1 MTKENGTEWQTK
13 LCAREYVCTLQEYCP
28 TGQILHIYGPV
39 LLLTHEWIDIDHAT
53 LTFHTLGFIDHVK

>member
-39 LLLTHEWIDIDHAT
+39 LLLTHE
-53 LTFHTLGFIDHVK
+53 